1 MPGGPVITPAQRK
14 SRKGNSSILGD
25 IGHVLSGT
33 GKGLYHGLTGL
44 PTGAYMLGRNA
55 AHDTGM
61 LLSGKEFSNNPPPLR
76 TSGLIK
82 NIAKQEYESY
92 RHFGKGGDISGPIL
106 DASALLTGGA
116 SLGARAAKV
125 VSEVSKASKAQ
136 RAAHALELQ
145 KKDAAVMQAVGGSG
159 IKGAGFD
166 RMAKITGFTSSE
178 LKKHYSRNREFLQ
191 EGNFSV
197 GKPAGQQ
204 GKYANV
210 TPKEVLKDPAHPMYD
225 HYVRRYPDHPS
236 KTKAGVSNVTRARKA
251 FMAEPQYSRPLLY
264 GKRFDK
270 KSSGLRVPTSPNP
283 LFRATRAGIEQ
294 LRPETSANREIL
306 KETTRRQVTQTRF
319 NAPKGVRMARKA
331 QDIPQNR
338 AEKAIGMPMSALRM
352 AMWLRPR
359 YYLQNIAQTGQM
371 LAANP
376 ALTAKS
382 TKLASELYRTNRP
395 LYHQVRAVTGEAQA
409 GALATGTSPSRFG
422 SFLGKRIPGGAG
434 QMIRDKGLQGAMGHA
449 ANIPESHVRALSV
462 LNELQK
468 HNRSMG
474 SLGDLTPAKV
484 EQAFN
489 NVRRGG
495 VISPEHL
502 PMRRAVEEVGDF
514 SRIFSARMLKHRGMG
529 EREFMKTQVPIFY
542 PMYKALTRYG
552 VRIPSEHAAIAA
564 ETVALG
570 KQGKKEQKRL
580 LGELPFWAQYLVP
593 KSAGDPNA
601 VRSSHQAVFNPANI
615 YNLQPVTDVGRQTAE
630 LARKG
635 GPNPGVSYLQESG
648 PAPQIAYGLM
658 TGKDWQTGYPIK
670 PFSKRTYKQHPSL
683 NRSLINVPYDW
694 ASSLPLSDLE
704 RIITGQRPH
713 VRSYVPGT
721 SRDRLLQELLGPSVI
736 DRTLNTKETR
746 KQAKRETRYGQGRKP
761 KKKSGYDG

>member
-1 MPGGPVITPAQRK
+1 MPGGPAITPSQRK
-14 SRKGNSSILGD
+14 SRKGHSSILGD

-44 PTGAYMLGRNA
+44 PTGAYMLGRSA

-76 TSGLIK
+76 TSGLLK
-82 NIAKQEYESY
+82 NIAKQEYNSY
-92 RHFGKGGDISGPIL
+92 RHFGKGGDISGPLL

-116 SLGARAAKV
+116 SLAARSGKALSA
-125 VSEVSKASKAQ
+125 VSKASRVQ
-136 RAAHALELQ
+136 RATHAQELL

-166 RMAKITGFTSSE
+166 RMAKMTGFTSSE

-210 TPKEVLKDPAHPMYD
+210 TPSDALKDEKHPLYE
-225 HYVRRYPDHPS
+225 HYARRYPEPPTKH
-236 KTKAGVSNVTRARKA
+236 KAGVSTASRARKA

-264 GKRFDK
+264 GKPLAK
-270 KSSGLRVPTSPNP
+270 KSSGFRVPTSPNP
-283 LFRATRAGIEQ
+283 AFRAFRAGIEQ
-294 LRPETSANREIL
+294 LKPEGLSAKEVL
-306 KETTRRQVTQTRF
+306 KETSRRKVTQARF
-319 NAPKGVRMARKA
+319 GAPKGIHMARKPP
-331 QDIPQNR
+331 DIPQNK
-338 AEKAIGMPMSALRM
+338 AEKIIGMPMSALRM
-352 AMWLRPR
+352 AMWMRPR

-376 ALTAKS
+376 ALTAQS
-382 TKLASELYRTNRP
+382 AKLASNLYRTNRP

-422 SFLGKRIPGGAG
+422 NFLGKRIPGGAG
-434 QMIRDKGLQGAMGHA
+434 QLIREKGVQGAMGHA
-449 ANIPESHVRALSV
+449 ANIPESHIRALSV

-468 HNRSMG
+468 HNRAVG
-474 SLGDLTPAKV
+474 NLGDLTPAKV
-484 EQAFN
+484 EQYFQ

-502 PMRRAVEEVGDF
+502 PFRRAVEEVGDF

-529 EREFMKTQVPIFY
+529 EREFMKTQIPIFY
-542 PMYKALTRYG
+542 PMFKALSRYG
-552 VRIPSEHAAIAA
+552 VRLPSEHAAISA

-580 LGELPFWAQYLVP
+580 LGDLPFWAQYLVP

-601 VRSSHQAVFNPANI
+601 HRSPRQAVFNPANI
-615 YNLQPVTDVGRQTAE
+615 YNLQPVTDIGRQTAE
-630 LARKG
+630 LTRKG
-635 GPNPGVSYLQESG
+635 GPNPGISYLQESG
-648 PAPQIAYGLM
+648 PAPQIAYGLL

-670 PFSKRTYKQHPSL
+670 PFSKATYKRHPGL
-683 NRSLINVPYDW
+683 NRSPINVPYDW
-694 ASSLPLSDLE
+694 ASSLPLSELE
-704 RIITGQRPH
+704 RIVQGQRPH
-713 VRSYVPGT
+713 VRSYVPG
-721 SRDRLLQELLGPSVI
+721 SSKDRLLQELFGPSVI
-736 DRTLNTKETR
+736 PRVLNTRETR
-746 KQAKRETRYGQGRKP
+746 KQARRETSYGQGRR
-761 KKKSGYDG
+761 KKKNTYDG